1 MIQSLENAQQHQF
14 CHLITP
20 HTALSITRLT
30 GYLQGK
36 NQLCLAK
43 SCAKTKFTQAR
54 QLCRGAKMAEINK
67 LDGAFA
73 RFEQALGKF
82 EQALKINVDETR
94 RLKAVETSA
103 VTIQRDQLR
112 LNKELDQVR
121 VKAAELVDTS
131 KQAAGKID
139 TAVGRIR
146 SVLHSN
152 SGA

>member
-1 MIQSLENAQQHQF
+1 
-14 CHLITP
+14 
-20 HTALSITRLT
+20 
-30 GYLQGK
+30 
-36 NQLCLAK
+36 
-43 SCAKTKFTQAR
+43 
-54 QLCRGAKMAEINK
+54 MAEINK

>member
-1 MIQSLENAQQHQF
+1 M
-14 CHLITP
+14 TD
-20 HTALSITRLT
+20 
-30 GYLQGK
+30 
-36 NQLCLAK
+36 
-43 SCAKTKFTQAR
+43 
-54 QLCRGAKMAEINK
+54 INK
-67 LDGAFA
+67 LDAAFA

-82 EQALKINVDETR
+82 EVATR
-94 RLKAVETSA
+94 RNVEETTRLKVLAGEAV
-103 VTIQRDQLR
+103 VMQRDQQR
-112 LNKELDQVR
+112 LTKELDQVR

>member
-1 MIQSLENAQQHQF
+1 MV
-14 CHLITP
+14 
-20 HTALSITRLT
+20 
-30 GYLQGK
+30 
-36 NQLCLAK
+36 
-43 SCAKTKFTQAR
+43 
-54 QLCRGAKMAEINK
+54 EINK

-73 RFEQALGKF
+73 RFEQALNKF
-82 EQALKINVDETR
+82 ETAMKMNIDETK
-94 RLKAVETSA
+94 RLKAVASDAA
-103 VTIQRDQLR
+103 VMQRDQVR

>member
-1 MIQSLENAQQHQF
+1 MQRKQRISYAAQRVV
-14 CHLITP
+14 LKGN
-20 HTALSITRLT
+20 LT
-30 GYLQGK
+30 G
-36 NQLCLAK
+36 
-43 SCAKTKFTQAR
+43 AR
-54 QLCRGAKMAEINK
+54 HQCHRATMAEINK
-67 LDGAFA
+67 LDAAFA

-82 EQALKINVDETR
+82 ESAMGKNIAETH
-94 RLKAVETSA
+94 RLQQVAGEAAVM
-103 VTIQRDQLR
+103 QRDQLR

>member
-1 MIQSLENAQQHQF
+1 M
-14 CHLITP
+14 TD
-20 HTALSITRLT
+20 T
-30 GYLQGK
+30 
-36 NQLCLAK
+36 
-43 SCAKTKFTQAR
+43 
-54 QLCRGAKMAEINK
+54 NK
-67 LDGAFA
+67 LDAAFA

-82 EQALKINVDETR
+82 EMATKRNVEETGKLKVLVDEAADMR
-94 RLKAVETSA
+94 
-103 VTIQRDQLR
+103 RDQLR
-112 LNKELDQVR
+112 LAKELEQVR

>member
-1 MIQSLENAQQHQF
+1 
-14 CHLITP
+14 
-20 HTALSITRLT
+20 
-30 GYLQGK
+30 
-36 NQLCLAK
+36 
-43 SCAKTKFTQAR
+43 
-54 QLCRGAKMAEINK
+54 MAEINK

-103 VTIQRDQLR
+103 VTIQRDQQR

>member
-1 MIQSLENAQQHQF
+1 M
-14 CHLITP
+14 TD
-20 HTALSITRLT
+20 T
-30 GYLQGK
+30 
-36 NQLCLAK
+36 
-43 SCAKTKFTQAR
+43 
-54 QLCRGAKMAEINK
+54 NK
-67 LDGAFA
+67 LDAAFA

-82 EQALKINVDETR
+82 ELASKRSIEETR
-94 RLKAVETSA
+94 RLKTLAGEAV
-103 VTIQRDQLR
+103 VMQRDHQR

>member
-1 MIQSLENAQQHQF
+1 
-14 CHLITP
+14 
-20 HTALSITRLT
+20 
-30 GYLQGK
+30 
-36 NQLCLAK
+36 
-43 SCAKTKFTQAR
+43 
-54 QLCRGAKMAEINK
+54 MADVNK
-67 LDGAFA
+67 LDSAFA
-73 RFEQALGKF
+73 KF
-82 EQALKINVDETR
+82 ELALSKFEKAMANNIDETR
-94 RLKAVETSA
+94 RLKAVADDAA
-103 VTIQRDQLR
+103 VMQRDQLR

>member
-1 MIQSLENAQQHQF
+1 MTEV
-14 CHLITP
+14 
-20 HTALSITRLT
+20 
-30 GYLQGK
+30 
-36 NQLCLAK
+36 
-43 SCAKTKFTQAR
+43 
-54 QLCRGAKMAEINK
+54 NK
-67 LDGAFA
+67 LDLAFA

-82 EQALKINVDETR
+82 EIVTKRNVEETGKLKVLADEAAGM
-94 RLKAVETSA
+94 K
-103 VTIQRDQLR
+103 RDQQR
-112 LNKELDQVR
+112 LAKELDQVR

>member
-1 MIQSLENAQQHQF
+1 
-14 CHLITP
+14 
-20 HTALSITRLT
+20 
-30 GYLQGK
+30 
-36 NQLCLAK
+36 
-43 SCAKTKFTQAR
+43 
-54 QLCRGAKMAEINK
+54 MAEINK

-73 RFEQALGKF
+73 RFEQALSKF
-82 EQALKINVDETR
+82 EVAMKTNMGETK
-94 RLKAVETSA
+94 RLKALESDAT
-103 VTIQRDQLR
+103 TLQRDKLR